1 MSRAKKEIAEWAN
14 KISTG
19 LRYSGNFSPN
29 MTISE
34 ISNFHIDETDR
45 YRYFQWYFYKQLPTP
60 IQRHRRYFSQGG
72 RGFGE
77 NAMHAMW
84 WKILAE
90 FEPKVMLEIGVY
102 RGQTISLWSLIDQL
116 KGTKSEIWG
125 ISPLRNIGDSVSE
138 YQGIDYR
145 SDIIANYEHF
155 GLDEPNLF
163 EALSTDERTS
173 KFVSSKNW
181 DLIYIDGSH
190 DEEIVLQDFEL
201 CSPNLKNGGLLVI
214 DDASLYSGYIPPRNS
229 FAGHPGPS
237 KLAIKIANRVDFDE
251 IGSCGHN
258 RIFMKLK

>member
-1 MSRAKKEIAEWAN
+1 MSGTRKEIAEWAI
-14 KISTG
+14 KVSTR
-19 LRYSGNFSPN
+19 LRYSGRFHSD
-29 MTISE
+29 MTVRE

-45 YRYFQWYFYKQLPTP
+45 YRYFQWYFYKHLPVSV
-60 IQRHRRYFSQGG
+60 QRHRRYFSQGG

-84 WKILAE
+84 WKILDE
-90 FEPKVMLEIGVY
+90 FEPKFMLEIGVY
-102 RGQTISLWSLIDQL
+102 RGQTISLWSLIAQL
-116 KGTKSEIWG
+116 KDTEPEIWG

-145 SDIIANYEHF
+145 SDIIANYEQF
-155 GLDEPNLF
+155 GLEKPNLF

-173 KFVSSKNW
+173 EFVSSKSW

-190 DEEIVLQDFEL
+190 DEDIVLQDFEL

-214 DDASLYSGYIPPRNS
+214 DDASLYSGYKPPRNS

-237 KLAIKIANRVDFDE
+237 GLAIEIAKRTDFDE